1 MDSGELAGTSNSYKL
16 SGLADGNW
24 SIKVRAKNNHGT
36 WSEWAY
42 RSLII
47 DTVAPT
53 LNVVLDKA
61 TLWPANNSLV
71 SVKAT
76 VKAEDGLSKVES
88 VVLLSITPNT
98 AVDSYESM
106 VQQAE
111 FGTFDTEFMLLAK
124 KAKGKEPLVYTIKYR
139 AVDRAGNVAETS
151 ATVTVPHHQSEK
163 K

>member
-1 MDSGELAGTSNSYKL
+1 MDSGELAGTSDSYKL

-53 LNVVLDKA
+53 LNVVLDKE

-76 VKAEDGLSKVES
+76 VKAEDGLSQVES

-111 FGTFDTEFMLLAK
+111 FGTFEYR
-124 KAKGKEPLVYTIKYR
+124 VY
-139 AVDRAGNVAETS
+139 AAGQKS
-151 ATVTVPHHQSEK
+151 QG
-163 K
+163 